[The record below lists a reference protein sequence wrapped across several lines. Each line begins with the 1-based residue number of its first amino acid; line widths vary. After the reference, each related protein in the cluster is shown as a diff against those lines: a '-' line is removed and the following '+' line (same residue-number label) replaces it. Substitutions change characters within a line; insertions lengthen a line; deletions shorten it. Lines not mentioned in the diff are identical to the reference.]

1 MFSPAPPIAPT
12 LRTHSLARQAYGEIR
27 NRILRGELALGAVL
41 SRRQLAVALQ
51 MSVPPVS
58 EALQHLERDGLVES
72 KPRVGTRVRLPTARE
87 IEDRGL
93 VREALESQ
101 SARLFAERATAEER
115 ENLSAMGRR
124 VDQLYA
130 CCEAK
135 NADRNFLFSV
145 NSYHMSLHL
154 RIAECARCPALR
166 DAIEKEQV
174 LIFNWLYDT
183 AVERRTLAAD
193 HHARLTVALARGT
206 VEEADAAMREHI
218 RFGVREVLAKFNSE
232 EGASWRRKKSPAS
245 AC

>member
-1 MFSPAPPIAPT
+1 MFPPATSIAPS
-12 LRTHSLARQAYGEIR
+12 LQTHSLARQAYVEIR
-27 NRILRGELALGAVL
+27 NRILTGELAMGAVL
-41 SRRQLAVALQ
+41 SRRQLAAALHV
-51 MSVPPVS
+51 SVPPVT

-72 KPRVGTRVRLPTARE
+72 KPRVGTRVRLPTAQE

-101 SARLFAERATAEER
+101 SARLFAERATPEER
-115 ENLSAMGRR
+115 ENLSAMGRQ

-130 CCEAK
+130 CCEAR

-154 RIAECARCPALR
+154 HIAECARCPALR

-193 HHARLTVALARGT
+193 HHARLTQALARGT

-218 RFGVREVLAKFNSE
+218 RFGVREVLAKFNAE
-232 EGASWRRKKSPAS
+232 AGAGWRRKKHPA
-245 AC
+245 

>member
-1 MFSPAPPIAPT
+1 MLPLVTPVALS
-12 LRTHSLARQAYGEIR
+12 LQTHSLARQAYVEIR
-27 NRILRGELALGAVL
+27 NRILTGELAMGALL
-41 SRRQLAVALQ
+41 SRRQLAAALHV
-51 MSVPPVS
+51 SVPPVT

-72 KPRVGTRVRLPTARE
+72 KPRVGTRVRMPTPQE
-87 IEDRGL
+87 IEDRSL

-101 SARLFAERATAEER
+101 SARLFAERATPAEK
-115 ENLSAMGRR
+115 ENLCVMGRH

-130 CCEAK
+130 CCEAR

-145 NSYHMSLHL
+145 NSYHMGLHL

-193 HHARLTVALARGT
+193 HHARLTEALAAGT
-206 VEEADAAMREHI
+206 IEDADAAMREHI
-218 RFGVREVLAKFNSE
+218 RFGVREVLAKFHAE
-232 EGASWRRKKSPAS
+232 AGAGWRRKKCLA
-245 AC
+245 